1 MRVVPDD
8 AGLDD
13 EFEDITDVC
22 IRVVN
27 LRGVSFV
34 QLGFELAY
42 GALRCLEGVCNS
54 KQCFWLHTKSVS
66 ITLKMSRTHLSTYGL
81 SCQTVVISTINIFIY
96 TSDVSVVTLLEM

>member
-54 KQCFWLHTKSVS
+54 QQCFWLHTKSVNIF
-66 ITLKMSRTHLSTYGL
+66 ITLKMSRTHLSTYGPSSQMVL
-81 SCQTVVISTINIFIY
+81 IST
-96 TSDVSVVTLLEM
+96 V